1 MSRTLIETPRKP
13 KYQANSPPCRWYIY
27 AAKRHQDGTPNSLLI
42 RLPEAS
48 VNRPSFSLRTY
59 SLRRTCLVRVVGSR
73 TKFLLTLNIEIAE
86 RSPPNVPSENL
97 ATIGFAS
104 LTFGLENG
112 PGC

>member
-1 MSRTLIETPRKP
+1 MSRTLIEIPLKP

-27 AAKRHQDGTPNSLLI
+27 AVKRHQDGTPNSLLI
-42 RLPEAS
+42 QLPEAS
-48 VNRPSFSLRTY
+48 VNRLSFSLRTY
-59 SLRRTCLVRVVGSR
+59 SLRRACLVRDVGSL
-73 TKFLLTLNIEIAE
+73 TNFPITLNIEIAK

-97 ATIGFAS
+97 TTIDFAS